1 MGSSPL
7 STTDLL
13 PDGAS
18 IDSVSTANS
27 RYILFFFPFFF
38 LFFRPF
44 CSNVG
49 FVEMVAMS
57 QSTRPRVVVSSNPLY
72 PARRPLLDISVS
84 STAASVRLLGMKP
97 QHNVSFSS
105 PIYTQWGVH
114 SIGSSSVLCWLSRS
128 ATWTACHYLVYSDVT
143 PAAGWQ
149 GRSLLWERERTA
161 PCIYQRLYW
170 LLLSARLSNPK
181 LNI

>member
-1 MGSSPL
+1 MGNGHG
-7 STTDLL
+7 LL
-13 PDGAS
+13 ATVNNRPAAGS

-27 RYILFFFPFFF
+27 RYILFFFLFF
-38 LFFRPF
+38 LSF

-143 PAAGWQ
+143 PAAG
-149 GRSLLWERERTA
+149 
-161 PCIYQRLYW
+161 
-170 LLLSARLSNPK
+170 
-181 LNI
+181 